1 MLQFCECA
9 LFVYI
14 HLDLSEDGTKKVVS
28 YFHIPSSSCLSLII
42 KLVLSMSRVSEYL
55 SPPSIAPVS
64 DVTPL
69 TKLEV

>member
-1 MLQFCECA
+1 MLQLCEFA

-14 HLDLSEDGTKKVVS
+14 YVDLYEEGTKKVVS
-28 YFHIPSSSCLSLII
+28 YFYIPSSNCLSLII
-42 KLVLSMSRVSEYL
+42 KLVLSMSRVSENL
-55 SPPSIAPVS
+55 SPPSIASVS